1 MKLSTYKEL
10 LATNPKLAM
19 LFDLS
24 ERFPRGPQ
32 ANLRG
37 HHYESS
43 HGGYYQRHETQ
54 LNGDAIRGDK
64 KTTGVYETCTV
75 EKHGFCPVAYGYD
88 VLKLHTWFQKNRVSD
103 QYDFKNAV
111 ERLMDTTYEAER
123 SEAEQWVMARF
134 CGWSKQATRTRR
146 ANRISLR
153 IRQLKRWVE
162 ENVTT
167 AYYKVSLSYRDGDLY
182 VHADSEAAAQ
192 SQYDLFLKPAVAAV
206 ERAECNPRYRG
217 ERSDRWGNHGV
228 RYSRHALEGPVGLM
242 QMNKSF
248 SDKASEKIA
257 EAKQKIEL
265 LKEEIAALEIA
276 QQMVESYGA
285 NMTCSYDY
293 EENA

>member
-1 MKLSTYKEL
+1 MYKEL

-37 HHYESS
+37 HHYEGS
-43 HGGYYQRHETQ
+43 HSGYYQRHETQ

-64 KTTGVYETCTV
+64 KATGVYETCTV

-88 VLKLHTWFQKNRVSD
+88 VLKLHSWFQKNRISD
-103 QYDFKNAV
+103 QYDFKNAI
-111 ERLMDTTYEAER
+111 ERLVETAYEAER
-123 SEAEQWVMARF
+123 SPAEQWVLARF
-134 CGWSKQATRTRR
+134 GGWSKQATRTRR

-192 SQYDLFLKPAVAAV
+192 SQYELFLKPAVAAV
-206 ERAECNPRYRG
+206 ERAECTPRYRDQR
-217 ERSDRWGNHGV
+217 EFGNHGV

-242 QMNKSF
+242 QMNKSY
-248 SDKASEKIA
+248 SQKAAEKIA
-257 EAKQKIEL
+257 DAKLSIAKLE
-265 LKEEIAALEIA
+265 EEIAALEQA
-276 QQMVESYGA
+276 QQMVESYSA

-293 EENA
+293 DA

>member
-1 MKLSTYKEL
+1 MKLSMYKEL

-37 HHYESS
+37 HHYEGS

-54 LNGDAIRGDK
+54 LNSNAIRGDK
-64 KTTGVYETCTV
+64 KTAGVYETCTV
-75 EKHGFCPVAYGYD
+75 EKHGFCAVAYGYD
-88 VLKLHTWFQKNRVSD
+88 VLKLHAWFQKNRISD
-103 QYDFKNAV
+103 QYDFKNAIGRLV
-111 ERLMDTTYEAER
+111 ETDYEAER
-123 SEAEQWVMARF
+123 SEGEQWVVNQFM
-134 CGWSKQATRTRR
+134 GYSKQATRTRR

-206 ERAECNPRYRG
+206 ESAEMNPRYREG
-217 ERSDRWGNHGV
+217 REFGNHGV

-242 QMNKSF
+242 QMNKGYSQ
-248 SDKASEKIA
+248 KADEKIA
-257 EAKQKIEL
+257 DAKKEIEL
-265 LKEEIAALEIA
+265 LKEKIAALEMA
-276 QQMVESYGA
+276 QQMIDSYSA

-293 EENA
+293 DA

>member
-1 MKLSTYKEL
+1 MKLSMYKEL

-32 ANLRG
+32 ANLRS
-37 HHYESS
+37 HHYEGS

-54 LNGDAIRGDK
+54 LNGNAIRGDK
-64 KTTGVYETCTV
+64 KTAGVYETCTV
-75 EKHGFCPVAYGYD
+75 EKHGFCAVAYGYD
-88 VLKLHTWFQKNRVSD
+88 VLKLHAWFQKNRID
-103 QYDFKNAV
+103 QSYDFKNAI
-111 ERLMDTTYEAER
+111 ERLMDTAYEAER

-134 CGWSKQATRTRR
+134 LSWGKQATRTRR
-146 ANRISLR
+146 ANRIGLR

-192 SQYDLFLKPAVAAV
+192 SQYELFLKPAVAAV
-206 ERAECNPRYRG
+206 ERAECNPAYR
-217 ERSDRWGNHGV
+217 DRREFGNHGV

-242 QMNKSF
+242 QMNKGYSQ
-248 SDKASEKIA
+248 KADEKIA
-257 EAKQKIEL
+257 DAKKEIEL
-265 LKEEIAALEIA
+265 LKEKIAALETA
-276 QQMVESYGA
+276 QQMIDSYSA

-293 EENA
+293 DA